1 MEIKT
6 IPSSVWIFLWH
17 YFSRQKLLFFANL
30 GAIIAGE
37 FLVRLSLYYAAE
49 IVGVISAG
57 IDRAEA
63 LKQAL
68 ALVVIASALLLLKS
82 LAQNMICFLEAR
94 FMPNCVANVAKDLFD
109 YAHRHSTAFFAEE
122 MAGNISGKTKTI
134 IDSIYP
140 MYYNLVWGFLTPLSA
155 MLITIGFVLK
165 VNPVLA
171 LLLLILNLA
180 VIYVIYRL
188 SRGMVPVSEKR
199 AQTMSEANGVLV
211 DSITNAGLVK
221 NLNAGIISNS

>member
-1 MEIKT
+1 
-6 IPSSVWIFLWH
+6 
-17 YFSRQKLLFFANL
+17 
-30 GAIIAGE
+30 
-37 FLVRLSLYYAAE
+37 
-49 IVGVISAG
+49 
-57 IDRAEA
+57 
-63 LKQAL
+63 
-68 ALVVIASALLLLKS
+68 
-82 LAQNMICFLEAR
+82 
-94 FMPNCVANVAKDLFD
+94 
-109 YAHRHSTAFFAEE
+109 
-122 MAGNISGKTKTI
+122 
-134 IDSIYP
+134 
-140 MYYNLVWGFLTPLSA
+140 

-221 NLNAGIISNS
+221 NFANYRFERRHYFKFMKTAAAADGRKPKNSAKFLSGRTCFAPWCRFCFMRCRCGTGISGQSALPTLCFCSR

>member
-1 MEIKT
+1 
-6 IPSSVWIFLWH
+6 
-17 YFSRQKLLFFANL
+17 
-30 GAIIAGE
+30 
-37 FLVRLSLYYAAE
+37 
-49 IVGVISAG
+49 
-57 IDRAEA
+57 
-63 LKQAL
+63 
-68 ALVVIASALLLLKS
+68 
-82 LAQNMICFLEAR
+82 
-94 FMPNCVANVAKDLFD
+94 
-109 YAHRHSTAFFAEE
+109 

-188 SRGMVPVSEKR
+188 SRGMVPVSESGRRPCRKPTACWSTASPTR
-199 AQTMSEANGVLV
+199 GWSKTLPIIV
-211 DSITNAGLVK
+211 
-221 NLNAGIISNS
+221 LNAGIISNS